1 MTPIALV
8 NIIVLII
15 GFIFGMIYCIGYE
28 KIVIKNKEAYSK
40 IGKSIFNKYI
50 PVKYILIQVLTGIIF
65 LVMFNALNPFA
76 YANDNNINLF
86 KSKMLLAL
94 FFPLYLT
101 ITYFIVMIDIYQ
113 KRIDKRTLSYGM
125 AVVAVNIVVDYM
137 VNTVEYT
144 MGNVDIYIPILYITV
159 LILFAIT
166 QMIMYQ
172 KNNKMNYKI
181 DVLIYVYIM
190 ALVMGTRV
198 MLLSIPIISIV
209 YLIKSIIM
217 EKTNTLNI
225 FDILKMKEV
234 KINKRKVT
242 KKGLKEKKLGE
253 KEVVEE
259 RINIAITPIISIV
272 TYTIYIYG
280 LYYINY
286 LK

>member
-172 KNNKMNYKI
+172 KNNKMNYTI
-181 DVLIYVYIM
+181 DVFIYVYIM

-198 MLLSIPIISIV
+198 MLLSIPVISIV

-234 KINKRKVT
+234 KINKRKVS

>member
-101 ITYFIVMIDIYQ
+101 ITYFIVIIDIYQ

-172 KNNKMNYKI
+172 KNNKMNYTI

-198 MLLSIPIISIV
+198 MLLSIPVISIV

-234 KINKRKVT
+234 KINKRKVS
-242 KKGLKEKKLGE
+242 KKGLKEKKLGD
-253 KEVVEE
+253 KEGIEE

>member
-76 YANDNNINLF
+76 YANDDNTNLF

-234 KINKRKVT
+234 KINKRKVS

>member
-234 KINKRKVT
+234 KINKRKVS

-272 TYTIYIYG
+272 TYIIYIYG

>member
-172 KNNKMNYKI
+172 KNNKMNYTI

-198 MLLSIPIISIV
+198 MLLSIPVISIV

-234 KINKRKVT
+234 KINKRKVS
-242 KKGLKEKKLGE
+242 KKGLKEKKLGD
-253 KEVVEE
+253 KEGIEE